1 VTYISNR
8 LVKIAH
14 FVPNNTIVSD
24 IGADHGKLLV
34 YLAEQRKL
42 VKGIAGELNEGPCK
56 NAANFVRKAGFHDVI
71 DVRLGNGL
79 SVIQEQVDVVVI
91 AGMGGALIASIL
103 ETEQE
108 KLTGV
113 SRLILQANIGEHRV
127 REWLDTHQWSLV
139 AEEIVLEDNIYYEI
153 LVAEPNIV
161 SDPAYDQLPL
171 SKELF
176 YQIGPL
182 LWRDHHPLL
191 LPKLQLSLQR
201 KREVVDQLAKAKVAS
216 GLAKRGQVQR
226 ELANVE
232 QVIQWLLAE
241 KH

>member
-1 VTYISNR
+1 VTYISER
-8 LVKIAH
+8 LMKIAD
-14 FVPNNTIVSD
+14 FVPNNTVVAD

-34 YLAEQRKL
+34 SLAEQGKIIS
-42 VKGIAGELNEGPCK
+42 GIAGELNEGPWK
-56 NAANFVRKAGFHDVI
+56 NATNFVRKAGFDDVI

-79 SVIQEQVDVVVI
+79 AVIQEQVDVIVI

-103 ETEQE
+103 EAGQE

-139 AEEIVLEDNIYYEI
+139 AEEIVCEDNIYYEI
-153 LVAEPNIV
+153 LVAEPSIV
-161 SDPAYDQLPL
+161 SDPAYEQLPL
-171 SKELF
+171 SKEFF

-191 LPKLQLSLQR
+191 LPKLRLSLQR
-201 KREVVDQLAKAKVAS
+201 KREVVEQLAEAKVAS
-216 GLAKRGQVQR
+216 GLSKLGQVQR